1 MKLRSFCLLAGMSW
15 VCLVSEK
22 GSFHL
27 TLSTV
32 LQWDLWNGRNS
43 WKVLFNVYIVVP
55 YLKSWNSAYSL

>member
-27 TLSTV
+27 TLLSV
-32 LQWDLWNGRNS
+32 LQWDLLEKGYLMCILLYHIL
-43 WKVLFNVYIVVP
+43 KVEIRLIV
-55 YLKSWNSAYSL
+55 